1 MFEYGFINDL
11 LLEIH
16 RVTGIGLMTL
26 RNTLRILVIVLSMP
40 IIVYILLNMIKYVQR
55 LIGRTISKPNSDE
68 D

>member
-16 RVTGIGLMTL
+16 NATGIGLMTL
-26 RNTLRILVIVLSMP
+26 RDTLRILVIVMTVP
-40 IIVYILLNMIKYVQR
+40 IFVYILLNLIKYLQQ
-55 LIGRTISKPNSDE
+55 LLGRTISKRNSDE